1 MVAWQK
7 LDKQEQI
14 EKLAEESKTKP
25 VVIFKH
31 STICSISSTA
41 KNRLERQWQEA
52 GLQDVQPYYLDLL
65 AFRPV
70 SNEIADFFHVRH
82 ESPQLLLIQDGVC
95 TYNASHLGIN
105 LGEVKKR
112 VTA

>member
-1 MVAWQK
+1 MQWQT
-7 LDKQEQI
+7 LNQIEQI
-14 EKLAEESKTKP
+14 ETLAEKSKSQP
-25 VVIFKH
+25 IVIFKH

-52 GLQDVQPYYLDLL
+52 GLDAVLPYYLDLL

-70 SNEIADFFHVRH
+70 SNEIADFFKVRH
-82 ESPQLLLIQDGVC
+82 ESPQLLLIQDGIC
-95 TYNASHLGIN
+95 TYTASHLGIN

-112 VTA
+112 VSA

>member
-1 MVAWQK
+1 MQWQT
-7 LDKQEQI
+7 LNQIEQI
-14 EKLAEESKTKP
+14 ETLAEKSKSQP
-25 VVIFKH
+25 IVIFKH

-52 GLQDVQPYYLDLL
+52 GLDAVQPYYLDLL

-70 SNEIADFFHVRH
+70 SNEIADFFKVRH
-82 ESPQLLLIQDGVC
+82 ESPQLLLIQDGIC